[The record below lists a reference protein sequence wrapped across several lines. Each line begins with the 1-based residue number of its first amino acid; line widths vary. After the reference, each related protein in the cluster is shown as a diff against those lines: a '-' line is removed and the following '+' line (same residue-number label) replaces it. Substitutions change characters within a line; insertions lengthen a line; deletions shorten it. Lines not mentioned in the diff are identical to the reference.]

1 LVWFCTTN
9 KKLDPVESSAYILGD
24 QNSTVVSTINYAA
37 TLRCAAGGFPKPFVT
52 WWKGDQMIAL
62 KTENVEITR
71 DYSIQISRVTI
82 SDLGPYVCQAYNS
95 VGRPVSVQVTL
106 KAYGPLHATNDEE
119 RRYLQYEEHG
129 APVIPQTTYRPPTRP
144 RPTIGIRY
152 PQPPIYPPQQPQQP
166 NYDDP
171 YRGKCS
177 FCFRESF

>member
-1 LVWFCTTN
+1 
-9 KKLDPVESSAYILGD
+9 LGD
-24 QNSTVVSTINYAA
+24 ENSTVVATLNQAA
-37 TLRCAAGGFPKPFVT
+37 TLRCAAGGYPKPFVT

-62 KTENVEITR
+62 KTENVEISR

-95 VGRPVSVQVTL
+95 LGRPVSVQVTL
-106 KAYGPLHATNDEE
+106 KAYGPLHATNDDE

-152 PQPPIYPPQQPQQP
+152 PQPPIYPPQQPQEP
-166 NYDDP
+166 NYEDSH
-171 YRGKCS
+171 RGKCS
-177 FCFRESF
+177 FCFR